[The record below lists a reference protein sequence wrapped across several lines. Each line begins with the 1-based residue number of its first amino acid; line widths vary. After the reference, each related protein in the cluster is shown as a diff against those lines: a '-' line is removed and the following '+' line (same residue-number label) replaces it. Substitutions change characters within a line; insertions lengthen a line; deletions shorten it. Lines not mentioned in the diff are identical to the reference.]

1 MFFEGSVRSTRRISF
16 SGRRS
21 SSSRSAASTSSLWVS
36 SSNSA
41 TSTEIGWALTPARRP
56 RYSAVL
62 SRKLQSA
69 PTRSLAERRKLTR
82 QRWAWKP
89 ITSFASSPSWIE
101 QRIGNALAD
110 EARHEVEVIVV
121 HEDRRLSVCLELLGD
136 RVGEA
141 LVHARVALLPGVLQR
156 DVDRRRVGQ
165 LPEVVLEEPEDG
177 VRDDV
182 VEPVVGGLVVGDEAE
197 AERRA
202 GRERLLDS
210 AAGFLEDGAVLLAHR
225 ARHPR

>member
-21 SSSRSAASTSSLWVS
+21 SSSRSAAITSSLWVS

-141 LVHARVALLPGVLQR
+141 LVHARVALL
-156 DVDRRRVGQ
+156 
-165 LPEVVLEEPEDG
+165 
-177 VRDDV
+177 
-182 VEPVVGGLVVGDEAE
+182 
-197 AERRA
+197 
-202 GRERLLDS
+202 
-210 AAGFLEDGAVLLAHR
+210 AHR
-225 ARHPR
+225 ARHPRDVVVRDEPAQRRHEPAAAAPGDPLAVVQRVRHRPAVRDDDQPAPGPHSRDPIWACVSRGRRSPRPARA